1 MNQAVSSPASDSRND
16 DDRTLVANAAA
27 GDRGAARTLY
37 DRHAARV
44 HRLAFR
50 MCGDTDL
57 ANDLTQDVFVQAFR
71 QLGTFRGE
79 SAFTTW
85 LHRVAVTTVLNAMRK
100 VKRLRLREA
109 ELDDAKDHA
118 APEDPV
124 DAETREALARAIEAL
139 PEGLRIALVMH
150 SLEGY
155 THVEIGA
162 ALGIAE
168 GTSKKRVFDARAL
181 LRKAL
186 APHRE
191 EQ

>member
-1 MNQAVSSPASDSRND
+1 MNQAVSSHASEAGD
-16 DDRTLVANAAA
+16 DDRQLVARAAA
-27 GDRGAARTLY
+27 GERGAARILY
-37 DRHAARV
+37 DRHSARV

-50 MCGDTDL
+50 MCGDAEL

-109 ELDDAKDHA
+109 ELDDARDHA
-118 APEDPV
+118 NPEDPV
-124 DAETREALARAIEAL
+124 DPETREALARAIEGL